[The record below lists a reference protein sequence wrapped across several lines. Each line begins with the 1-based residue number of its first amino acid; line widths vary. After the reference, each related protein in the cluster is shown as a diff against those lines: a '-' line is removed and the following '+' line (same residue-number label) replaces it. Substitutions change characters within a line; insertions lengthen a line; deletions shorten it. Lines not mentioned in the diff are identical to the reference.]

1 AADAEPEEEPVEPE
15 DDSFESL
22 NLDQLLELE
31 EAHLESEPQSAPE
44 EDISLDDLLSG
55 MVAEHGEQTGQDVE
69 ADETELEPELEEQQE
84 PVTAT
89 PQEQAVDAP
98 EFCFSDID
106 EEMAEIFLDEAQ
118 ELIESANA
126 MLEKWLAE
134 GDNNQM
140 TGLMRNL
147 HTIKGGARM
156 SEIQPVGDIAHE
168 LEYMYDGVL
177 EGRFSNSDGLTNLL
191 HAAHDEL
198 TNQIEQLSDRQN
210 IRQPL
215 QLIERLQQFRR
226 DGYVADSA

>member
-1 AADAEPEEEPVEPE
+1 
-15 DDSFESL
+15 
-22 NLDQLLELE
+22 
-31 EAHLESEPQSAPE
+31 
-44 EDISLDDLLSG
+44 
-55 MVAEHGEQTGQDVE
+55 
-69 ADETELEPELEEQQE
+69 
-84 PVTAT
+84 
-89 PQEQAVDAP
+89 
-98 EFCFSDID
+98 
-106 EEMAEIFLDEAQ
+106 MAEIFLDEAQ

-156 SEIQPVGDIAHE
+156 SEIQPVGDLAHE
-168 LEYMYDGVL
+168 LEYIYEGVL

-226 DGYVADSA
+226 DGYVADSAQPTVTDTVEQAPLASEPEPELELEPEPQPQPEPELESDPELEDKTE